1 MNKKELT
8 VDTLR
13 HSEYYNMQSIFD
25 ELYADSKNG
34 CVFNE
39 LMTII
44 LSEDNIL
51 LAYRNIKNNHGSKTP
66 GVDNLNIQDIGRLSA
81 REVID
86 KVRYIVMHTQGGY
99 KSKPVLR
106 KEIPKSNG
114 KTRPLGIPCIWDRL
128 IQQCIKQVLEPIC
141 EAKFHPHSYG
151 FRPNRATEHAI
162 ARSYQLMQNTN
173 LHYVVEFDI
182 ESFFDN
188 VNHSKLI
195 KQLWSIGIRDT
206 TLIWIIKKMLKAPI
220 KMPDGSMVIP
230 KNGTP
235 QGGILSPLLA
245 NIVLN
250 ELDWWVS
257 SQWETFKT
265 QHDYGRVRCF
275 NNSTRIDQSNKY
287 RALKNTKL
295 KEMYI
300 VRYADDFRIFC
311 RTYDDAQNVMISVTK
326 WLTER
331 LSLNI
336 SSEKTRI
343 VNVKEKYLLFLGFKI
358 KVQQRKNKYT
368 IISHVDND
376 AYSNIQASLIDQIK
390 NIAKPRTG
398 FTERDEVLKYNAM
411 VLGIQN
417 YYSLA
422 TMVAEDF
429 GKISWHLER
438 IFKNR
443 LGTQNSNRYAKHGR
457 CLSNFEK
464 DRYGKSNQMRFIS
477 GCDEPIYPLGYIKH
491 KNPHSFCQQ
500 VCSYTGEGRKKVHNN
515 LQINCRVLIELMKS
529 SLTIQQSVEYADN
542 RLSLFSAQQGKC
554 AITGI
559 VFDNASDIHCHH
571 IIPKQF
577 EGNNSYSNLIL
588 ILEPIHKL
596 IHATKQETIDQ
607 YLCVLN
613 LTKEQIQKINYYR
626 LKANIQEIG

>member
-1 MNKKELT
+1 
-8 VDTLR
+8 
-13 HSEYYNMQSIFD
+13 MQSIFD

-86 KVRYIVMHTQGGY
+86 KVRYIVIHTQGGY

-128 IQQCIKQVLEPIC
+128 IKQCIKQVLEPIC

-151 FRPNRATEHAI
+151 FMPNRATEHAI

-265 QHDYGRVRCF
+265 QHDYGRVRCL

-295 KEMYI
+295 KEMHI

-390 NIAKPRTG
+390 NIA
-398 FTERDEVLKYNAM
+398 L
-411 VLGIQN
+411 
-417 YYSLA
+417 
-422 TMVAEDF
+422 
-429 GKISWHLER
+429 
-438 IFKNR
+438 
-443 LGTQNSNRYAKHGR
+443 
-457 CLSNFEK
+457 
-464 DRYGKSNQMRFIS
+464 
-477 GCDEPIYPLGYIKH
+477 
-491 KNPHSFCQQ
+491 
-500 VCSYTGEGRKKVHNN
+500 
-515 LQINCRVLIELMKS
+515 
-529 SLTIQQSVEYADN
+529 
-542 RLSLFSAQQGKC
+542 
-554 AITGI
+554 
-559 VFDNASDIHCHH
+559 
-571 IIPKQF
+571 
-577 EGNNSYSNLIL
+577 
-588 ILEPIHKL
+588 
-596 IHATKQETIDQ
+596 
-607 YLCVLN
+607 
-613 LTKEQIQKINYYR
+613 
-626 LKANIQEIG
+626 

>member
-1 MNKKELT
+1 
-8 VDTLR
+8 
-13 HSEYYNMQSIFD
+13 MQSIFD
-25 ELYADSKNG
+25 ELYADSKDG
-34 CVFNE
+34 RVFNE

-206 TLIWIIKKMLKAPI
+206 TLIWIIKKMLTAPI

-265 QHDYGRVRCF
+265 QHDYGRVRCL

-295 KEMYI
+295 K
-300 VRYADDFRIFC
+300 RRF
-311 RTYDDAQNVMISVTK
+311 
-326 WLTER
+326 
-331 LSLNI
+331 
-336 SSEKTRI
+336 
-343 VNVKEKYLLFLGFKI
+343 LFL
-358 KVQQRKNKYT
+358 Q
-368 IISHVDND
+368 D
-376 AYSNIQASLIDQIK
+376 AYL
-390 NIAKPRTG
+390 
-398 FTERDEVLKYNAM
+398 
-411 VLGIQN
+411 
-417 YYSLA
+417 
-422 TMVAEDF
+422 
-429 GKISWHLER
+429 
-438 IFKNR
+438 
-443 LGTQNSNRYAKHGR
+443 
-457 CLSNFEK
+457 
-464 DRYGKSNQMRFIS
+464 
-477 GCDEPIYPLGYIKH
+477 
-491 KNPHSFCQQ
+491 
-500 VCSYTGEGRKKVHNN
+500 
-515 LQINCRVLIELMKS
+515 
-529 SLTIQQSVEYADN
+529 
-542 RLSLFSAQQGKC
+542 
-554 AITGI
+554 
-559 VFDNASDIHCHH
+559 
-571 IIPKQF
+571 
-577 EGNNSYSNLIL
+577 
-588 ILEPIHKL
+588 
-596 IHATKQETIDQ
+596 
-607 YLCVLN
+607 
-613 LTKEQIQKINYYR
+613 
-626 LKANIQEIG
+626 